1 MIRYVL
7 AVILTAA
14 LLAIGMAGVDH
25 AATVRSEQQV
35 ETQVEEIESAVTE
48 LVETEAP
55 TSPGRDGARRVLEL
69 DLPDD
74 DLTSKPVE
82 VLRIRPDPGGV
93 SIVEYRV
100 DGRINRTE
108 YVDAIIENS
117 NDGSS
122 EVTDLS
128 GQQGTVTL
136 VLSLKRE
143 QSDTARPSK
152 VSIELEVRS
161 AEK

>member
-48 LVETEAP
+48 LVETEEP
-55 TSPGRDGARRVLEL
+55 TSPARDGARRVLEL

-100 DGRINRTE
+100 DGRINRTK

-143 QSDTARPSK
+143 QSDTDRPSK
-152 VSIELEVRS
+152 VSIGLEVRS
-161 AEK
+161 AGK